1 MSRSWDK
8 DAREEAREGFK
19 NALVQEFNK
28 MYGTDVND
36 IGSWQGLC
44 RVLGIAPV
52 PDKLNECREVC
63 SRNWNI
69 ILKRS
74 LILVD
79 VHHDRQ
85 WKKYMSTS
93 STLSIGQTISG
104 FSQLKWPSVVIRRTR
119 ERYSRRKT
127 RTRADCLGICCDI
140 SKIQMRKEEQR
151 VIADESNMS
160 LWDWSLAR
168 RMPVRENAL

>member
-1 MSRSWDK
+1 MSRSWDE

-69 ILKRS
+69 ILN
-74 LILVD
+74 D
-79 VHHDRQ
+79 H
-85 WKKYMSTS
+85 
-93 STLSIGQTISG
+93 
-104 FSQLKWPSVVIRRTR
+104 
-119 ERYSRRKT
+119 
-127 RTRADCLGICCDI
+127 
-140 SKIQMRKEEQR
+140 
-151 VIADESNMS
+151 
-160 LWDWSLAR
+160 
-168 RMPVRENAL
+168 